1 MSPLTQLFLVVL
13 LAFFTLYLVY
23 EITRWLRGNAGGLT
37 AGQFRRRI
45 CGGVLLELDLLLWLL
60 FDLLMKGRPAREQ
73 LVYLLTGVLLA
84 VIPMMLAVREAAFV
98 TRQFVRSRGEIIQGF
113 SPADPERAGGPDAG
127 DA

>member
-23 EITRWLRGNAGGLT
+23 EITRWSRRNAGGLT
-37 AGQFRRRI
+37 PGQFRRRI

-60 FDLLMKGRPAREQ
+60 FDPLMKGRPAREQ

-98 TRQFVRSRGEIIQGF
+98 TRQFVRSRGEIVQGF
-113 SPADPERAGGPDAG
+113 SPADAERVGGPDAG